1 MIYAKE
7 DWLFSGSRFALHGE
21 LNNQFANT
29 HPSLSSCYVYVY
41 QKLI

>member
-1 MIYAKE
+1 MIYAKAE
-7 DWLFSGSRFALHGE
+7 LLSGSWFAMHGG